1 MGLTRVLCG
10 QAVAV
15 GGLVLTFV
23 IVSQVQSQHLRLR
36 RVAVLSKH
44 FQTKSSV
51 Y

>member
-23 IVSQVQSQHLRLR
+23 IVII
-36 RVAVLSKH
+36 
-44 FQTKSSV
+44 V
-51 Y
+51 YSTCDCGEWLF